1 MIAVHPPPPSSTTG
15 QVRRLQAPSPVRR
28 GGGGARAPPHLT
40 RTSFSTPCRLPSQV
54 GAGALPSAAAMLSVA
69 KTEAVVVAIAV
80 VSVEKNGARST
91 SDSSNSLAVVS
102 VVAGATAKT
111 AVVAE
116 VGLSSVGVII

>member
-1 MIAVHPPPPSSTTG
+1 M
-15 QVRRLQAPSPVRR
+15 
-28 GGGGARAPPHLT
+28 
-40 RTSFSTPCRLPSQV
+40 
-54 GAGALPSAAAMLSVA
+54 PSAAAMLSVA